1 VAYRAG
7 MATQLDAD
15 GVITHVT
22 ESLSHKFPQCDRGDV
37 ETRVRQAVD
46 GLKDRP
52 VTDYVGVLAERA
64 VKEEL
69 KRE

>member
-1 VAYRAG
+1 
-7 MATQLDAD
+7 MATELDAD
-15 GVITHVT
+15 GVITQVT
-22 ESLSHKFPQCDRGDV
+22 ESLSHKFPQRDRGDV